1 MDHPTARPI
10 VGGSNQLTMTDSPPT
25 PLPSGSASAIEACEA
40 RAHHLYFERYDWAG
54 ALLQWQIRDRL
65 GPPTI
70 ESQLALAHCKI
81 VVGDDD
87 DIPEIGVSDPTT
99 LSNGR
104 RYDYAQ
110 LIRTCAWAYLTSGDG
125 LHASK
130 LARLAAAAD
139 PHFRSIY
146 ERQILADAPV
156 EIPAPPAD
164 PEPLPFERK
173 LALSAEAARDVLAAH
188 EGDRVLVFMPHL
200 GTSDDLLSEVTLARY
215 LRTSL
220 EALKIDHRILESQRL
235 TAEERVDL
243 PARLRRV
250 IAEFRPAVIVCY
262 DMMIS
267 GASVLEDVRPGI
279 FAALHEARRSI
290 GSKIVYT
297 YSDSWY
303 DNAPALLDA
312 VADHAD
318 VIHVTFAG
326 LLSRV
331 SPRVANRIFCY
342 PYPCYDPRAPGARAP
357 AQRPVAGFVGGM
369 SWANQSRLVWYAEIT
384 RAGLPIEI
392 NFNAIS
398 GFRTPAE
405 YAELIASYP
414 ISIDF
419 TTRSSGD
426 QVLTLRAIEAPW
438 YGSLLLGEAAADTAY
453 FMRPFEH
460 YVPFATFGQLAG
472 RLQLLLEDPPLRE
485 RITRAGT
492 AWVQRNFGA
501 RQFWARLFWQLD
513 RCEPAGATM
522 PELPSGDVGV
532 RMPSSPASYGELV
545 RSFTPFGAN

>member
-1 MDHPTARPI
+1 MAPHAARLTAS
-10 VGGSNQLTMTDSPPT
+10 GSNAPTMTDSPLT
-25 PLPSGSASAIEACEA
+25 PLPSGPASAIEACEA
-40 RAHHLYFERYDWAG
+40 RAHQLYFERYDWAG

-70 ESQLALAHCKI
+70 ESKLALAHCKI
-81 VVGDDD
+81 VVGDDA
-87 DIPEIGVSDPTT
+87 DIPEIGISDPTT

-104 RYDYAQ
+104 RHDYAQ

-146 ERQILADAPV
+146 EQQILADAPV
-156 EIPAPPAD
+156 EIPELPAD
-164 PEPLPFERK
+164 PEKLPFERK
-173 LALSAEAARDVLAAH
+173 LTLSAEAARDVLAAH
-188 EGDRVLVFMPHL
+188 AGDRVLVFMPHM
-200 GTSDDLLSEVTLARY
+200 GTSANGPSEVTLCRY

-235 TAEERVDL
+235 TPEERADL
-243 PARLRRV
+243 PARLRQT

-279 FAALHEARRSI
+279 FAALHEARHSV

-303 DNAPALLDA
+303 DNTPAVLDA

-318 VIHVTFAG
+318 VIHVTFPG

-331 SPRVANRIFCY
+331 SSRVADRIFCY
-342 PYPCYDPRAPGARAP
+342 PYPCYDPREPGASPPAP
-357 AQRPVAGFVGGM
+357 RTVGGFVGGM
-369 SWANQSRLVWYAEIT
+369 SWANQSRLVWYAEIA
-384 RAGLPIEI
+384 RAGLPAEI
-392 NFNAIS
+392 NFNTIS
-398 GFRTPAE
+398 GFRTPAG
-405 YAELIASYP
+405 YAELVASYP
-414 ISIDF
+414 ISVDF

-438 YGSLLLGEAAADTAY
+438 YGSLLLSEAAADTAY

-472 RLQLLLEDPPLRE
+472 RLQILLENRPLRE
-485 RITRAGT
+485 RIARAGT

-501 RQFWARLFWQLD
+501 PQFWARLFWQLD
-513 RCEPAGATM
+513 RSEPPSVAM
-522 PELPSGDVGV
+522 PELPRGAVSV
-532 RMPSSPASYGELV
+532 RMPSSAASYGDLV
-545 RSFTPFGAN
+545 RSFTPFGGN